1 VGRQSGYPLQM
12 GVEPQLA
19 FCVRDA
25 EPPGVEVR
33 VNFGVF
39 AGRRATPAEI
49 DDLAAAILPKV
60 GEVSIVAEE
69 RHEIGED
76 AEASLNQVRIE
87 VMPEHLP
94 EDEHELDILCGRLV
108 EAAETWAR
116 ACIADRHADVSEL

>member
-1 VGRQSGYPLQM
+1 M

-19 FCVRDA
+19 FCVREV

-39 AGRRATPAEI
+39 SGRRATPAEI
-49 DDLAAAILPKV
+49 DDLAAALLPKV

-87 VMPEHLP
+87 VAPERLP
-94 EDEHELDILCGRLV
+94 DDERELDMLCGRLV
-108 EAAETWAR
+108 EAADTWAR
-116 ACIADRHADVSEL
+116 ACIAERHSDVSEL

>member
-1 VGRQSGYPLQM
+1 M
-12 GVEPQLA
+12 MNEPELA
-19 FCVRDA
+19 FCVREV

-39 AGRRATPAEI
+39 AGRGATAAEI
-49 DDLAAAILPKV
+49 DDLAAALVPKV

-69 RHEIGED
+69 RHEIGEE

-87 VMPEHLP
+87 VAPDHLP
-94 EDEHELDILCGRLV
+94 ADERELDILCGRLV

-116 ACIADRHADVSEL
+116 ACIAERHAEVSEL

>member
-1 VGRQSGYPLQM
+1 MTNQP
-12 GVEPQLA
+12 ELA
-19 FCVRDA
+19 FCVREV

-49 DDLAAAILPKV
+49 DNLAAALLPKV

-69 RHEIGED
+69 RHEIGEG

-87 VMPEHLP
+87 VSPEHLP
-94 EDEHELDILCGRLV
+94 DDGHELDILCGRLV

-116 ACIADRHADVSEL
+116 ACIAERHAEISEL